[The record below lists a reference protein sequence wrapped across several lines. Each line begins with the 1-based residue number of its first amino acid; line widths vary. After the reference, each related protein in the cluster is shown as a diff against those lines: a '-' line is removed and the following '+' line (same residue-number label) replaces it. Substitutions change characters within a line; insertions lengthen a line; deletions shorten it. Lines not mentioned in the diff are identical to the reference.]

1 MRLRDKSRPA
11 RSQWRHESRP
21 SGRSRELSVRRD
33 PNRWRNY
40 LAAPTRWLYSSS
52 RTGKVVSRE
61 DRPNPDPGHVDP
73 SHHRVMLDVVR
84 GGQVVIAVHID
95 PPMIASLT
103 HLGVE
108 VLGAPTESV
117 DAALRAYQRSLAGG
131 PPLEVLRVD
140 PGTMH
145 THHNDEHRV
154 IQP

>member
-1 MRLRDKSRPA
+1 
-11 RSQWRHESRP
+11 
-21 SGRSRELSVRRD
+21 
-33 PNRWRNY
+33 
-40 LAAPTRWLYSSS
+40 
-52 RTGKVVSRE
+52 
-61 DRPNPDPGHVDP
+61 
-73 SHHRVMLDVVR
+73 MLDVVR
-84 GGQVVIAVHID
+84 GCQVVIAVHIG

-145 THHNDEHRV
+145 TTITTSTGSSSRELRRTGYRRAR
-154 IQP
+154 

>member
-1 MRLRDKSRPA
+1 MSCQYVAIPTDGGTIWPTS
-11 RSQWRHESRP
+11 
-21 SGRSRELSVRRD
+21 
-33 PNRWRNY
+33 
-40 LAAPTRWLYSSS
+40 AAPTRWLYSAS

-84 GGQVVIAVHID
+84 GGQVVIAVHIG

>member
-1 MRLRDKSRPA
+1 MNPGRQGDPVSCQYVAIPTDGGTIWPRPHGGCIRLPGRA
-11 RSQWRHESRP
+11 RS
-21 SGRSRELSVRRD
+21 SV
-33 PNRWRNY
+33 
-40 LAAPTRWLYSSS
+40 A
-52 RTGKVVSRE
+52 KIV
-61 DRPNPDPGHVDP
+61 PNPDPGHVDP

-84 GGQVVIAVHID
+84 GCQVVSAVHIG

-145 THHNDEHRV
+145 THHHDEHRV